1 MFAVTHL
8 GNAGQRGLG
17 CEEGISSGVQLL
29 HLLRSEGVCPLLG
42 MVAVVLGL
50 PYRRAGDLTG
60 ELVEGTDLL
69 VERWVLAG
77 SLQAIGEDV

>member
-1 MFAVTHL
+1 M
-8 GNAGQRGLG
+8 
-17 CEEGISSGVQLL
+17 I
-29 HLLRSEGVCPLLG
+29 
-42 MVAVVLGL
+42 AVVLGL

-69 VERWVLAG
+69 VERGVLAG